1 MIIVGDFVRIKDA
14 DQLADTLKEFGGKVA
29 KVIGMSVDGERITTD
44 VTGMHVLG
52 QDDLIL
58 IREEREFT
66 ELENKLYADNMMLR
80 EQIKQKSQ
88 DFIEV
93 SNKINKL
100 VSEIYDLCN
109 DIDYLK
115 KTLQRFNVEF
125 TVNGVTV
132 KVGDKFNV
140 SNRYDEDYD

>member
-29 KVIGMSVDGERITTD
+29 KVIGMSVDGERIITD

-93 SNKINKL
+93 SNKINKP

>member
-66 ELENKLYADNMMLR
+66 ELENKLYADNMRLR

-100 VSEIYDLCN
+100 VSEIYDLCD

-132 KVGDKFNV
+132 KVGD
-140 SNRYDEDYD
+140 NRYDEDYD